1 MEGWKSGRIIQVC
14 DEAFVRMKQMKYSFK
29 YMLKKNYDL
38 TKIDVYV
45 QFFACF
51 FSLPLAWLI
60 INFTS
65 ISANA
70 ITLASLFFGVS
81 GAVLAPIFGLKW
93 LLVGFMLF
101 VVLDLADGR
110 VAVARGGETGFG
122 AFLDLVS
129 DRCVVISATVSLAC
143 YHMMH
148 SEPVEMFLLIV
159 YVMSIFFMDALA
171 YANLISSTK
180 SGSEGPLGK
189 SNAFI
194 QKEVNNTFKNTI
206 LDPWHWLPGRMS
218 SYLFIAAA
226 AMITGSFSI
235 AYGVGIAAV
244 LCEYTMLGLKRFVS
258 LARR

>member
-1 MEGWKSGRIIQVC
+1 MNERKHT
-14 DEAFVRMKQMKYSFK
+14 FK
-29 YMLKKNYDL
+29 YLLKKGFN
-38 TKIDVYV
+38 IARFDVYIELIL
-45 QFFACF
+45 CL

-70 ITLASLFFGVS
+70 ITITSLFCGVL

-101 VVLDLADGR
+101 FVLDLADGR

-129 DRCVVISATVSLAC
+129 DRCVIMSATVSLAC

-244 LCEYTMLGLKRFVS
+244 LCEYGMLGGKRLFS
-258 LARR
+258 LIRK